1 MKKKHKIT
9 GLLCAYQGWHE
20 ICLYINKVVD
30 LVSICFGGFIM
41 KRNVFCALLALCAV
55 TLVSAQGRERW
66 GMGYPGMGTQPAAP
80 EKVTVTG
87 NLTIAQGM
95 LAVKSSDITYLAS
108 GLQRFVGFIDS
119 LKDGARVTLE
129 GYALANPNDTK
140 TKFLRTTKL
149 TINGKDYELAP
160 PVDSAAPMMPPPHG
174 GKRR

>member
-1 MKKKHKIT
+1 MKQNV
-9 GLLCAYQGWHE
+9 LC
-20 ICLYINKVVD
+20 V
-30 LVSICFGGFIM
+30 
-41 KRNVFCALLALCAV
+41 LLALGAV
-55 TLVSAQGRERW
+55 TLVSAQGRDRG
-66 GMGYPGMGTQPAAP
+66 GMGHSGMGSPPVAT

-129 GYALANPNDTK
+129 GYAAANPNDAK

-160 PVDSAAPMMPPPHG
+160 PVDATTQMMRSPPQG

>member
-1 MKKKHKIT
+1 MK
-9 GLLCAYQGWHE
+9 Q
-20 ICLYINKVVD
+20 
-30 LVSICFGGFIM
+30 
-41 KRNVFCALLALCAV
+41 NVLWVLLALGAV
-55 TLVSAQGRERW
+55 TLVSAQGRDR
-66 GMGYPGMGTQPAAP
+66 GRMGYPGMRTQPIAT

-129 GYALANPNDTK
+129 GYAMATPNDAK

-160 PVDSAAPMMPPPHG
+160 TVDTSTQRMRLPPQG

>member
-1 MKKKHKIT
+1 
-9 GLLCAYQGWHE
+9 
-20 ICLYINKVVD
+20 V
-30 LVSICFGGFIM
+30 
-41 KRNVFCALLALCAV
+41 KRNVLCVLLALGAV
-55 TLVSAQGRERW
+55 TLVSAQGRDRG
-66 GMGYPGMGTQPAAP
+66 GMRHPGMGNQPAAS

-95 LAVKSSDITYLAS
+95 LAVKSNDITYLAS

-129 GYALANPNDTK
+129 GYTIANPNDAK
-140 TKFLRTTKL
+140 TKFLRTSKL

-160 PVDSAAPMMPPPHG
+160 PVDTTTQMMRFPPQG